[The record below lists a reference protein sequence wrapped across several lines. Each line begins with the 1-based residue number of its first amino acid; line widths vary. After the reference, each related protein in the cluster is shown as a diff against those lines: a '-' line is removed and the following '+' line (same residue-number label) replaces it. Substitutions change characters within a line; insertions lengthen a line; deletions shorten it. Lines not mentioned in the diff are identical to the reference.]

1 MRWWARRPVLGW
13 ALYDWANSAF
23 SLTVVTAFVPVMLAE
38 HWSQGVES
46 TVTTFRLGVAN
57 GTASAIVAVLSPL
70 IGAFADRFGRRKG
83 ILMLFAS
90 LAIVSTG
97 SLSFVA
103 QGQWQIAVTCFVC
116 ATVGFAA
123 SNSVYDSLLVD
134 VAPDTHYDE
143 VSAYGFALGYLGGAI
158 LFAVNVFMVSSPAT
172 FGLASPIDAIRASF
186 IMVAIWWAVFSVPM
200 LLWVEE
206 HPHRGAGRRISQTI
220 ARLAQTVGEIVRNR
234 NLLLFLLA
242 YWLYIDGV
250 YTIIKMA
257 VDYGLSQGLSMQHLV
272 QAILLTN
279 FVGFPAALLFGW
291 LGRRIGAKRGLYIAI
306 VIYTFVTT
314 AAVFLKTVAEFY
326 VLAISIGLVQGG
338 VQSLS
343 RSLYARMIPPVQR
356 SEYFGFYNML
366 GKFSA
371 ILGPTMAG
379 VIALLAGS
387 QRLAIL
393 SILILFV
400 GGLALLTRV
409 NPSGHAA
416 TVENAAP
423 P

>member
-1 MRWWARRPVLGW
+1 MRWWLRRPVVGW

-38 HWSQGVES
+38 YWGGGVES
-46 TVTTFRLGVAN
+46 TVTTFRLGLAN
-57 GTASAIVAVLSPL
+57 GSASAIVAICSPL
-70 IGAFADRFGRRKG
+70 IGAIADRFGRRKRL
-83 ILMLFAS
+83 LMAFAMIG
-90 LAIVSTG
+90 IVSTG
-97 SLSFVA
+97 SLYFVA
-103 QGQWQIAVTCFVC
+103 AGMWPIALACFVC
-116 ATVGFAA
+116 ATVGFAS
-123 SNSVYDSLLVD
+123 SNSLYDSLLVD

-143 VSAYGFALGYLGGAI
+143 VSAYGFALGYLGGAL
-158 LFAVNVFMVSSPAT
+158 LFALNVYMVANPST
-172 FGLASPIDAIRASF
+172 FGLASPAAAIRVSF
-186 IMVAIWWAVFSVPM
+186 IAVAVWWTVFSLPL

-206 HPHRGAGRRISQTI
+206 HPHDAAGRSVGET
-220 ARLAQTVGEIVRNR
+220 LAQLARTIRSIVGHR

-257 VDYGLSQGLSMQHLV
+257 VDYGLSQGLSMQNLI

-291 LGRRIGAKRGLYIAI
+291 LGRRIGAQRGLYIAI
-306 VIYTFVTT
+306 SVYIVATA
-314 AAVFLKTVAEFY
+314 AAVFLRTTAHFY
-326 VLAISIGLVQGG
+326 LLAISIGLVQGG

-343 RSLYARMIPPVQR
+343 RSLYARLIPPAQR

-371 ILGPTMAG
+371 ILGPVMAG
-379 VIALLAGS
+379 MVALLAGS

-409 NPSGHAA
+409 QLPENRRAA
-416 TVENAAP
+416 
-423 P
+423 

>member
-1 MRWWARRPVLGW
+1 MRWWLRRPVVGW

-38 HWSQGVES
+38 FWGGGVDS
-46 TVTTFRLGVAN
+46 TVTTFRLGLAN
-57 GTASAIVAVLSPL
+57 GSASAIVAICSPL
-70 IGAFADRFGRRKG
+70 IGAIADRFGRRKRL
-83 ILMLFAS
+83 LMAFATIG
-90 LAIVSTG
+90 IVSTG
-97 SLSFVA
+97 SLYFVA
-103 QGQWQIAVTCFVC
+103 AGMWPIALACFVC
-116 ATVGFAA
+116 ATVGFAS
-123 SNSVYDSLLVD
+123 SNSLYDSLLVD
-134 VAPDTHYDE
+134 VAPDTHYDQI
-143 VSAYGFALGYLGGAI
+143 SAYGFALGYLGGAL
-158 LFAVNVFMVSSPAT
+158 LFALNVFMVANPST
-172 FGLASPIDAIRASF
+172 FGLASPADAIRVSF
-186 IMVAIWWAVFSVPM
+186 ISVAVWWAVFSLPL

-206 HPHRGAGRRISQTI
+206 HPHEAAGRPVGE
-220 ARLAQTVGEIVRNR
+220 ALAQLGRTVRSIVRNR

-257 VDYGLSQGLSMQHLV
+257 VDYGLSQGLSMQNLI

-279 FVGFPAALLFGW
+279 FIGFPAALLFGW
-291 LGRRIGAKRGLYIAI
+291 LGRRIGAQRGLYIAI
-306 VIYTFVTT
+306 SVYIIATA
-314 AAVFLKTVAEFY
+314 AAVFLQTTAHFY
-326 VLAISIGLVQGG
+326 MLAISIGLVQGG

-343 RSLYARMIPPVQR
+343 RSLYAGLIPPAQR

-371 ILGPTMAG
+371 IIGPVMAG
-379 VIALLAGS
+379 MVALLAGS

-409 NPSGHAA
+409 QVPERPRAA
-416 TVENAAP
+416 
-423 P
+423 